1 MKPTETPP
9 PQTPAEPPPGTGG
22 PNRRLAA
29 EIDAREYRRH
39 RPDLMLLMGCAVIGV
54 LVLVEIVRTHLD
66 TSGAAAKAEAERRAA
81 VDDSAAPAASAGTHA
96 AASVMDRVFEA
107 TLADLKARSA
117 SDVEAQRQTVAYR
130 AMLAGTIAKAKLA
143 LAIEAFEC
151 GPRLCMGS
159 VRGDA
164 SAYAA
169 LHAALASASPLPI
182 YALTDQPGARERTD
196 GPHRFMFSIEASAG
210 ETGAPAP
217 KP

>member
-1 MKPTETPP
+1 MKPGETPP
-9 PQTPAEPPPGTGG
+9 PPTPTEPPPGTGG

-39 RPDLMLLMGCAVIGV
+39 RPDLMLLMGCAVV
-54 LVLVEIVRTHLD
+54 VALVLVQIVRTHLD
-66 TSGAAAKAEAERRAA
+66 TPDAAATPEAQRGVAA
-81 VDDSAAPAASAGTHA
+81 GARAAPAAGADTHA
-96 AASVMDRVFEA
+96 AASVMDRVFKTA
-107 TLADLKARSA
+107 LADLKARSA
-117 SDVEAQRQTVAYR
+117 SDLEAQRQTAAYR

-143 LAIEAFEC
+143 LDIEAFQC

-164 SAYAA
+164 DAYAA
-169 LHAALASASPLPI
+169 LHAALASASPLPV
-182 YALTDQPGARERTD
+182 YDLTDQPGARERAN
-196 GPHRFMFSIEASAG
+196 GPHRFMFAIEASAG

>member
-66 TSGAAAKAEAERRAA
+66 TSGAAATADAQRS
-81 VDDSAAPAASAGTHA
+81 VAAPAASAATPSPNA
-96 AASVMDRVFEA
+96 ATQVMDRVFETA
-107 TLADLKARSA
+107 LADLKARSA

-130 AMLAGTIAKAKLA
+130 AVLAGTIAKAKLA
-143 LAIEAFEC
+143 LDIDAFEC

-169 LHAALASASPLPI
+169 LRAALVSASPLPV
-182 YALTDQPGARERTD
+182 YAFMDQPAARERAD

>member
-1 MKPTETPP
+1 MKPSETP

-29 EIDAREYRRH
+29 EIDAREYRRR
-39 RPDLMLLMGCAVIGV
+39 RPDLTLLMGCAAVV
-54 LVLVEIVRTHLD
+54 ALVLVQIVRTHLD
-66 TSGAAAKAEAERRAA
+66 TPDAAATAEAERGAA
-81 VDDSAAPAASAGTHA
+81 ADDDAAPTAGADTHA
-96 AASVMDRVFEA
+96 AASVMDRVFETA
-107 TLADLKARSA
+107 LADLKARSA

-130 AMLAGTIAKAKLA
+130 AMLAGTIAKAQLA
-143 LAIEAFEC
+143 LDIEAFEC
-151 GPRLCMGS
+151 GPRLCMGA

-169 LHAALASASPLPI
+169 LHAALASASPLPV
-182 YALTDQPGARERTD
+182 YALTDQPSARERAD
-196 GPHRFMFSIEASAG
+196 GPHRFMFSIETSAG